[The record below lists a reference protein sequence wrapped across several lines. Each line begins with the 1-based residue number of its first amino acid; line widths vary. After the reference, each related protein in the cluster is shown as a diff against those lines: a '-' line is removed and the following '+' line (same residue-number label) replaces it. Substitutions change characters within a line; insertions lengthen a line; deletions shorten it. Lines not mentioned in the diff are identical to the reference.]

1 MNISLLILS
10 GALFATAAAALFIS
24 SKWIKAVKKC
34 EEENLVKD
42 SVILKAE
49 IYDKIQDL
57 RKVDFEYQKV
67 TFKFRG
73 FLTPAAEYLSLKCR
87 QAELEQQFLNLN
99 EQVKQMESQLK
110 TLEDAGL

>member
-1 MNISLLILS
+1 MNTSLLILS
-10 GALFATAAAALFIS
+10 GSLLVVATAALFIS
-24 SKWIKAVKKC
+24 RKWINTVKKC
-34 EEENLVKD
+34 EEENLVKA

-73 FLTPAAEYLSLKCR
+73 FLTPAAEYLSLKSR

-99 EQVKQMESQLK
+99 EQVKQMEIQLK
-110 TLEDAGL
+110 SLEDAGL